1 MTYVHWLLSAQSQL
15 LHLSDMLLMGLR
27 VREIDDELARWSWD
41 QEEGSLLLVLWRG
54 AMAGYIYIAGA
65 RSRSSCGGNP
75 IRCHLRRAR
84 ADGCKRGGEKKE
96 GWRRDAAGWNQ
107 RSATRPAQRA
117 RHTLQG
123 GRTEGISR
131 GHHTPP
137 RAPAIRRVELAVPL
151 PLFHPLG
158 FPDAAASIHAMHA
171 CARMA
176 RR

>member
-84 ADGCKRGGEKKE
+84 ADGCKRGGKKKE

-107 RSATRPAQRA
+107 RSATRARRRA
-117 RHTLQG
+117 RLRAPGT
-123 GRTEGISR
+123 RSKEAARSARKESPAATTR
-131 GHHTPP
+131 P
-137 RAPAIRRVELAVPL
+137 RARRPFAV
-151 PLFHPLG
+151 
-158 FPDAAASIHAMHA
+158 SS
-171 CARMA
+171 
-176 RR
+176 